1 MSVTVKAYSSIDDFL
16 DDAIPSQDAEER
28 KYAARRAQPK
38 SYLANRPTPE
48 EKLAWNEPYFTSPC
62 CPECGNIDPRAL
74 LDDSVL
80 EMLHAEGGH
89 EGAPRK
95 LADVPT
101 SIHGTLDELDPEYT
115 SSQVMYCLACSAYAP
130 TRFEFR
136 PTAYVFNSSM
146 GPLNMAR
153 ASTAYLARM
162 LYDQADKPDT
172 SGKKVDVKVSAWKR
186 SLEGDGGKDGNDRLV
201 SVKIQG
207 IGRMRAVEAA

>member
-1 MSVTVKAYSSIDDFL
+1 MTLPAYLGNDST
-16 DDAIPSQDAEER
+16 P
-28 KYAARRAQPK
+28 AR
-38 SYLANRPTPE
+38 
-48 EKLAWNEPYFTSPC
+48 NEPYVTSPC

-89 EGAPRK
+89 EGAPRT

-101 SIHGTLDELDPEYT
+101 SIHGTLDAYDSEYT
-115 SSQVMYCLACSAYAP
+115 SSQVMYCLACSADAP

-136 PTAYVFNSSM
+136 PTAYVFDSSM
-146 GPLNMAR
+146 GPLNVAR
-153 ASTAYLARM
+153 VSKAYLARM

-172 SGKKVDVKVSAWKR
+172 SEKKVDVKVSIRKR
-186 SLEGDGGKDGNDRLV
+186 AREGDDDDDDRLV